1 MRIKFPP
8 SHWSHA
14 VKCQTTA
21 SSVFAEFGCTVQ
33 KQHNQFNLVVFV
45 IHFIE
50 LSFFK
55 WPILSRQVVA
65 RPDLEERFKTVIKWG
80 VFCMLGLSMLTGFEI
95 KIKMRSFKKAHI
107 SVGYFLCLLSELN
120 MCSEKVSSIKTNI
133 SNKFL
138 CQILKIVLILK
149 FYSDSVFIS
158 VSDPTPK
165 TDPPFSLWKTKMMFF
180 ELWDLKNNK

>member
-1 MRIKFPP
+1 
-8 SHWSHA
+8 
-14 VKCQTTA
+14 
-21 SSVFAEFGCTVQ
+21 
-33 KQHNQFNLVVFV
+33 
-45 IHFIE
+45 
-50 LSFFK
+50 
-55 WPILSRQVVA
+55 
-65 RPDLEERFKTVIKWG
+65 
-80 VFCMLGLSMLTGFEI
+80 MLGLSMLTGFEI

-180 ELWDLKNNK
+180 EL